1 MGGTDGATVRF
12 PVSVKGV
19 CMRDGHVV
27 LVKNSRDEW
36 ELPGGKL
43 ERGETPEACVAREIE
58 EELGLAV
65 AVGRVLD
72 VWLYRIRQGVEVLV
86 IIYACDVAAWP
97 DALTSPEGLEVGLFA
112 VAALDAIGLPKGYH
126 PAIERARR
134 NG

>member
-1 MGGTDGATVRF
+1 MDGADGATMRF

-19 CMRDGHVV
+19 CIRDGHVV

-65 AVGRVLD
+65 TVGPVLD
-72 VWLYRIRQGVEVLV
+72 VWLYRIRPGVEVLV
-86 IIYACDVAAWP
+86 AVYACAVAAWP
-97 DALTSPEGLEVGLFA
+97 DVLASPEGLEVGLFTT
-112 VAALDAIGLPKGYH
+112 AALDAIGLPKGYH
-126 PAIERARR
+126 RAIERARR